1 MNAPRSIGFVLNTL
15 AAESSTSAISLEASA
30 RDALRAPTLTTP
42 GYVRVLVAVSA
53 WLAALL
59 LLAFLAMAHW
69 VTNASGAIVAG
80 VVLLP
85 AALLLRRTTHA
96 EFAVQ
101 LALAVSLAAQAL
113 LIGGVG
119 MLNHSIVAAAFA
131 ALLVQALL
139 MALYP
144 DKLQRLLAVLVAVAA
159 VQVLLVEAKFPNGV
173 HLLTVAV
180 AAGAAY
186 VWLNEARLAAGLS
199 APLYRP
205 IGYGLVLALFGLLLP
220 SLFLGVATPTG
231 LVYPLPWISALGL
244 TAVLVFLEL
253 QLLRR
258 HADSLADI
266 RVLAVFGAT
275 ALLVIPSLQAPGLLA
290 ALIVLLLGFRR
301 GNRVLL
307 GLAFAFF
314 SFFLSAYY
322 YHLPISL
329 LHKSAVLAGGGLILL
344 GLRALLARLP
354 GARLKGGTHA

>member
-1 MNAPRSIGFVLNTL
+1 MNTSKSIGFVLNAL
-15 AAESSTSAISLEASA
+15 AAESSTSAISAEASA
-30 RDALRAPTLTTP
+30 RATLRAPAVSTP

-59 LLAFLAMAHW
+59 LLAFLSMAHW

-119 MLNHSIVAAAFA
+119 MLNHSIAAAAFA

-144 DKLQRLLAVLVAVAA
+144 DKLQRLLAVLIAVAA

-186 VWLNEARLAAGLS
+186 VWLNEARLAAGVS

-205 IGYGLVLALFGLLLP
+205 IGYGLVIALFGLLVP
-220 SLFLGVATPTG
+220 SLLDAATPTG
-231 LVYPLPWISALGL
+231 LAYPLPWISALGL
-244 TAVLVFLEL
+244 IAVLVFLEL
-253 QLLRR
+253 RLLRR
-258 HADSLADI
+258 HAPSFTDI
-266 RVLAVFGAT
+266 RVLAVLGAT
-275 ALLVIPSLQAPGLLA
+275 ALLAIPSLQAPGLLA

-301 GNRVLL
+301 GNRLLL

-329 LHKSAVLAGGGLILL
+329 LHKSAVLAGSGLILL
-344 GLRALLARLP
+344 GLRTVLGRLP
-354 GARLKGGTHA
+354 GAKLEGTAHA